1 MFRRIKRLLYISKTN
16 FIIYLVGI
24 VLFILSFALLSI
36 SLIKLTGIE
45 TILRI
50 LIILLLI
57 VYGMFFAYKAY
68 LYQVNRN
75 RVKFAFLSLF
85 NLLIIV
91 IMLIFFYFI
100 NTVYGELGNLS
111 GKDKVRYTGYLIS
124 LKETEDINKAGIT
137 SNKDSLEGYSVA
149 QEIIKNNKLDYEL
162 VEYSSYEDMLYALYN
177 KEIDGAFVESN
188 YLAYF
193 SSNDSDDLFHDIKD
207 KTKVVYKDSILREN
221 NDLNLTSN
229 KTLKEPFTLL
239 LLGVDSTEDTMEAA
253 SSFNGDTLM
262 LVTFNPHTLNATVF
276 SIPRDLYVPI
286 ACRKGSKAKIN
297 SSSAGGVS
305 CVIDTI
311 KDLTD
316 INVDY
321 YAKINFKGVVDL
333 VEALGGIDVDVTYK
347 FCEQDSN
354 RNFDKMICL
363 DKGFSHLN
371 GEETLAYARHRH
383 SLPGGDLQRI
393 QNQQLIVEAMAKK
406 LISLNTLTD
415 FKDILASVSKNVET
429 NLSREQILSSY
440 NILKDVVIN
449 LMQDSKSVSVSKGF
463 LEVYDLKVLTASGLY
478 SAALGYYEE
487 SLNDIIKMMKINL
500 ELEDA
505 EMIKDFTFDANTT
518 YEQKIAGK
526 GIKGEIRDEMVPDFT
541 GKSVTEAE
549 DWGTSKNITIKKEYV
564 TEDNTL
570 YNSEVNVG
578 LIAGQSVKAG
588 ASTNNVKEITI
599 YINSVL
605 E

>member
-1 MFRRIKRLLYISKTN
+1 MFRRIKRLLYISKIN

-24 VLFILSFALLSI
+24 VLFILSFSLLSL

-50 LIILLLI
+50 VVILLMI
-57 VYGMFFAYKAY
+57 VYGMFYAYKAY
-68 LYQVNRN
+68 LYMLNRN
-75 RVKFAFLSLF
+75 RIKFVFLSLF
-85 NLLIIV
+85 HFLIIV
-91 IMLIFFYFI
+91 IILIFFYFI
-100 NTVYGELGNLS
+100 NTVYGELGNLG
-111 GKDKVRYTGYLIS
+111 GKGKVKYTGYLIS
-124 LKETEDINKAGIT
+124 LKETDSIKKAGIT
-137 SNKDSLEGYSVA
+137 SNKDSIEGYSVA
-149 QEIIKNNKLDYEL
+149 QEIIKKNKLDYEL
-162 VEYSSYEDMLYALYN
+162 VDYSSYEDMLYALYN

-188 YLAYF
+188 YLTYF
-193 SSNDSDDLFHDIKD
+193 SSNDNENMFSDLQD
-207 KTKVVYKDSILREN
+207 KTKVVYEESILKEN
-221 NDLNLTSN
+221 KDLNLTSN
-229 KTLKEPFTLL
+229 KTLKEPFTIL

-262 LVTFNPHTLNATVF
+262 MVTFNPHTLNATVF

-286 ACRKGSKAKIN
+286 ACKKGNKAKIN

-305 CVIDTI
+305 CVINTI
-311 KDLTD
+311 KDLTGID
-316 INVDY
+316 IDY

-333 VEALGGIDVDVTYK
+333 VEALGGIDVEVTYK

-354 RNFDKMICL
+354 RDFSNMICL
-363 DKGFSHLN
+363 DKGMKHLN

-393 QNQQLIVEAMAKK
+393 QNQQLIVEAMARK

-415 FKDILASVSKNVET
+415 FKDILSSVSKNVET

-449 LMQDSKSVSVSKGF
+449 LMQKNRSVTAQKGY
-463 LEVYDLKVLTASGLY
+463 LEVYDLKVLTPSGLY
-478 SAALGYYEE
+478 SAALGYYED
-487 SLNDIIKMMKINL
+487 SLNEIIKMMKINL

-505 EMIKDFTFDANTT
+505 EMIKDFSFDANTL
-518 YEQKIAGK
+518 YETKVYGK
-526 GIKGEIRDEMVPDFT
+526 GIKGQIRDEVVPDFT
-541 GKSVTEAE
+541 SQSVTMAE
-549 DWGTSKNITIKKEYV
+549 NWGIEKNITIIKEYV
-564 TEDNTL
+564 TEDNAL
-570 YNSEVNVG
+570 YNPEVNVG
-578 LIAGQSVKAG
+578 LIASQSVKAG

>member
-50 LIILLLI
+50 LVILLLI

-68 LYQVNRN
+68 LYLVNRN

-111 GKDKVRYTGYLIS
+111 GKDKIRYTGYLIS

-137 SNKDSLEGYSVA
+137 SNKDSIEGYSVA

-286 ACRKGSKAKIN
+286 ACRKGNKAKIN

-311 KDLTD
+311 KDLTG

-333 VEALGGIDVDVTYK
+333 VEALGGIDVEVTYK

-406 LISLNTLTD
+406 LVSLNTLTD
-415 FKDILASVSKNVET
+415 FKDILSSVSKNVET

-463 LEVYDLKVLTASGLY
+463 LEVYDLRVLTPSGLY

-500 ELEDA
+500 ELEEA

-526 GIKGEIRDEMVPDFT
+526 GIKGEVRDEMVPDFT

-578 LIAGQSVKAG
+578 LIASQSVKSG

-599 YINSVL
+599 YINSV
-605 E
+605 EE